1 MSPFVHGRIY
11 PETESSELL
20 GYTLRVLVD
29 PRTAEEHA
37 RAMLDIDTLRVYL
50 RTVDSPCRIVLLLP
64 ARGSEPELDTTYEF
78 MRRLDVEELP
88 SSMVVAPEAAA
99 AFPGAPGD
107 SAVLALASTA
117 WFADADVV
125 VSEALASQAENVSG
139 FQKLHIELVDVRKAK
154 QTCEVFV
161 RGHEVPWS
169 FRLPAWLMPWTP
181 FYSMVDA
188 DIQAMEELR
197 SLAAK
202 KGTSPD
208 VQERIR
214 SLGLNRWSAIAYTG
228 DKLLFFMISGEA
240 PQAREAGVHVR
251 AELPPHRVLP
261 AVLGCAGSAQLD
273 RQ

>member
-20 GYTLRVLVD
+20 GYTLRVLLD
-29 PRTAEEHA
+29 PRTAQEHA

-50 RTVDSPCRIVLLLP
+50 RTIDSPCRIVLLLP
-64 ARGSEPELDTTYEF
+64 ARGSDPELDATYEF
-78 MRRLDVEELP
+78 MRRLGVEELP
-88 SSMVVAPEAAA
+88 SSMVVAPEAGT
-99 AFPGAPGD
+99 AFPDAPGD

-125 VSEALASQAENVSG
+125 VAEELASQPENVSG

-181 FYSMVDA
+181 FYSMVDS
-188 DIQAMEELR
+188 DIHAMEEFR
-197 SLAAK
+197 GLAAR

-214 SLGLNRWSAIAYTG
+214 SLGLNRWSAIGYAR
-228 DKLLFFMISGEA
+228 DKLLFFMIQRRRAKRRQGE
-240 PQAREAGVHVR
+240 
-251 AELPPHRVLP
+251 
-261 AVLGCAGSAQLD
+261 S
-273 RQ
+273 